1 MLSHKRFK
9 QSLRHKSVLV
19 CVDEPTNEEKNE
31 TVRESAIFVKLEMV
45 YTDGKYGILGPFGL
59 QKHMHKYIF
68 GPHTLLTKH
77 LKLQLDFGPES
88 IIHASVYLLDGTKCT
103 G

>member
-31 TVRESAIFVKLEMV
+31 TVRESAIFVKLEIV
-45 YTDGKYGILGPFGL
+45 YGKYSILGPFGL
-59 QKHMHKYIF
+59 KKHMVEYIF
-68 GPHTLLTKH
+68 GSHTLLTKH

-88 IIHASVYLLDGTKCT
+88 IIHPSAYLLDGTKCT